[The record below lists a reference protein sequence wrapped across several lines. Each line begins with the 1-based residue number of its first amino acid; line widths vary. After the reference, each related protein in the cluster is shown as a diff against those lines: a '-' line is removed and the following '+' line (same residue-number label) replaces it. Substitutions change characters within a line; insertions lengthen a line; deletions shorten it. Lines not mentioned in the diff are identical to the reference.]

1 MVENDKIRKILVVD
15 DEENICEML
24 SEFLKINGFEV
35 ETSTRGWEALNKVKN
50 QGFDVM
56 LLDIRMPDMD
66 GIELLKTAKMVD
78 PTLPVIMM
86 TGNISVKSAIESMRY
101 GAYDYITKPFDLDQ
115 ALSAVKRGWEKKVL
129 EAQNRLLL
137 EELKKKVYELQ
148 ILYEVSNAIS
158 YTLNYKEVLKSLM
171 SSLKK
176 AVKYDV
182 SGFLFANEEKKG
194 ELYLDVVYPVDE
206 NFIQEVKN
214 SLLSSFN
221 SLTQNSISKDNLTL
235 FQEDL
240 PDPKKSGNLS
250 IRPQQVASYIYVS
263 VKVDE
268 NVVGV
273 INLSSH
279 LEKAFNEDNQ
289 RLLSAIANQ
298 MSVALR
304 GLKGVL
310 ASEKSKMD
318 KLVESMSDG
327 VIMVDENEEI
337 GVINPAAKRMLMYRR
352 EEDEGIVITKELLKR
367 ERNFDLDFLLK
378 RLKEDQKEIITRE
391 IKLSHPH
398 EVVLTCDATLVKG
411 EKDKPIGNVVVLR
424 DITEQKN
431 VERMKSEFISNISHE
446 LRTPLTSIKNSLDIL
461 TSKIAGELNQEQE
474 EFLSLTSRN
483 VSRLNL
489 LINDILDFS
498 RLESGK
504 MKIAKKSIDIPPL
517 CESALKSIE
526 SQAIER
532 KIKLEKIMNDHLPK
546 TYADPGKIEQVLIN
560 LLGNAIKFTPEG
572 GKVTLG
578 IEMVEVFRPEV
589 QKFGANPKK
598 RYVKV
603 CVSDTGIGI
612 KAKYLDKIFERFQRV
627 EEEDEIGSHKVT
639 GSGLGLAISKEIV
652 ELHNG
657 KIWAESEPGQGSR
670 FCFTLPAQ
678 VERKKGE

>member
-1 MVENDKIRKILVVD
+1 MVENDNNRRILVVD

-35 ETSTRGWEALNKVKN
+35 ETSTQGKEALDKVKN
-50 QGFDVM
+50 KGFDVM

-158 YTLNYKEVLKSLM
+158 FALNYKEVLKSLM
-171 SSLKK
+171 NSLKK

-194 ELYLDVVYPVDE
+194 ELYLDVAYPVDE
-206 NFIQEVKN
+206 NFIQEVKSN
-214 SLLSSFN
+214 LLSSFN
-221 SLTQNSISKDNLTL
+221 SLTQNSISKDTVTL

-240 PDPKKSGNLS
+240 PDSKKSGNLS
-250 IRPQQVASYIYVS
+250 IRPQQVASFIYVP
-263 VKVDE
+263 VK
-268 NVVGV
+268 NYGRIMGV

-279 LEKAFNEDNQ
+279 LENAFGEDDQ

-298 MSVALR
+298 MSVSLR
-304 GLKGVL
+304 GVIACERKI
-310 ASEKSKMD
+310 D

-327 VIMVDENEEI
+327 VIMVDENDEI
-337 GVINPAAKRMLMYRR
+337 VVINPAAKRVLVFRR
-352 EEDEGIVITKELLKR
+352 EEDEEMVITKELLKR

-378 RLKEDQKEIITRE
+378 KSKESQKEVITQE
-391 IKLSHPH
+391 IKLSYPH
-398 EVVLTCDATLVKG
+398 EVVLTCDVTSIKG

-461 TSKIAGELNQEQE
+461 TSKIAGELNREQE

-483 VSRLNL
+483 VGRLNL

-504 MKIAKKSIDIPPL
+504 MKIGKKLIDIPPL

-578 IEMVEVFRPEV
+578 AEMVEVFRPEV
-589 QKFGANPKK
+589 QKFGANPRK
-598 RYVKV
+598 RYVRV

-612 KAKYLDKIFERFQRV
+612 KAEYLDKIFERFHRV

-657 KIWAESEPGQGSR
+657 KIWAESEPGQGSK
-670 FCFTLPAQ
+670 FYFTLPAE
-678 VERKKGE
+678 VERKKGG